1 MTNFESSKFN
11 KIIREIIKKSLFTE
25 KQIQIILNLKKIH
38 ASSYTISRGAYY
50 RQVGQSRNKLARLY
64 YSIILLKGLGV
75 LNPKDDD
82 VISRLSE
89 QIRVI
94 RDSDIFPEREEQI
107 MDVIEKLIHQEVR
120 T

>member
-1 MTNFESSKFN
+1 M
-11 KIIREIIKKSLFTE
+11 
-25 KQIQIILNLKKIH
+25 
-38 ASSYTISRGAYY
+38 
-50 RQVGQSRNKLARLY
+50 
-64 YSIILLKGLGV
+64 

>member
-1 MTNFESSKFN
+1 MANFESSKFN

-38 ASSYTISRGAYY
+38 ASGYTISRGAYY

-107 MDVIEKLIHQEVR
+107 MDVIEKLLHQEVR